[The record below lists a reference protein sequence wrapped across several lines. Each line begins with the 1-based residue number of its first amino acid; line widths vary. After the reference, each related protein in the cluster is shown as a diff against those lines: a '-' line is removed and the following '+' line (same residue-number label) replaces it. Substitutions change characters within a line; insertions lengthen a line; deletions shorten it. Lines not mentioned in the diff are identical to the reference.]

1 MITDK
6 EFDEKVRRMCSEMT
20 SLQIPDVWDG
30 IEKKLVLKR
39 RIVMW
44 CRAGMISAAAA
55 VIAAGF
61 ILGYGE
67 DVASP
72 ARTVTIS
79 EALPLISQNIE
90 EIPPVQDVSG
100 AEVTAIPSASRK
112 SMPSGNGTAP
122 QCIEPSP
129 SVSSVSFPAEPAEVT
144 VPSSVSE
151 SPAQSGQVESEI
163 AVVDRD
169 DTYTVSDYLAFADE
183 DTRASGR
190 ISMTASSD
198 FYTIYGSGNVNFT
211 SRNMSG
217 GTSSGS
223 GVPVVKP
230 LSGSTPNHSLP
241 LSAGLGV
248 QYGFGKPTPGGQSR
262 FGIGLGVNYTLLR
275 SSYQALVSKEY
286 MGKYGQGSE
295 QASVSQ
301 NVHYLGIPV
310 TFFVNILTTD
320 KIFFY
325 ASVGGAA
332 EKGLQLKYKFTD
344 MNGEVF
350 RVSEPVSGLQW
361 SADIG
366 LGFEYRFVKFMGVYV
381 DPRLTYYLDCSQP
394 YTLRE
399 EQPLQ
404 MTIGAGFRF
413 HF

>member
-1 MITDK
+1 MTDK

-20 SLQIPDVWDG
+20 SQQIPDVWDG

-44 CRAGMISAAAA
+44 RRAGMISAAAA

-72 ARTVTIS
+72 AGTVTIS
-79 EALPLISQNIE
+79 EELPLVSQNIE
-90 EIPPVQDVSG
+90 EIPSVPEVSG
-100 AEVTAIPSASRK
+100 AEGTAIPSISRK
-112 SMPSGNGTAP
+112 SNPSGNGDADFK
-122 QCIEPSP
+122 CIEPSP
-129 SVSSVSFPAEPAEVT
+129 SVSSVSLPAEPAEVI
-144 VPSSVSE
+144 VPSSASE
-151 SPAQSGQVESEI
+151 SPAPSGQVESEI

-211 SRNMSG
+211 SRSMSG

-223 GVPVVKP
+223 GTPVVKP

-248 QYGFGKPTPGGQSR
+248 QYGFGKPTPGGQPR

-344 MNGEVF
+344 MNGEEF
-350 RVSEPVSGLQW
+350 RVSEPVPGLQW
-361 SADIG
+361 SADLG

-381 DPRLTYYLDCSQP
+381 DPRLTYWFDCSQP
-394 YTLRE
+394 YSLRE
-399 EQPLQ
+399 EQRLQ
-404 MTIGAGFRF
+404 MTLGVGFRF